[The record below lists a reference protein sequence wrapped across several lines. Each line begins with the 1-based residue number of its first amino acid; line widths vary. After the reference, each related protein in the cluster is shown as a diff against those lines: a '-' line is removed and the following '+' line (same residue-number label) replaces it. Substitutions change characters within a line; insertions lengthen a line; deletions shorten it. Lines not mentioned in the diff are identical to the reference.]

1 MGFGEDGGERGLPN
15 IQQTVGKWKWNDLPK
30 TIEKDYHTVV
40 LFFVS
45 GLVAASDQW
54 SARRGFGAALDRQ
67 RLPCQNS
74 ACQREFA
81 LWSGVLTGEL
91 FEFLLLGLATD

>member
-1 MGFGEDGGERGLPN
+1 MIRCGPQDHKINSINSLQSKRD
-15 IQQTVGKWKWNDLPK
+15 VD
-30 TIEKDYHTVV
+30 IEIETEHGYHTVV

-91 FEFLLLGLATD
+91 FEFLFRGLAAD